1 MGMEYG
7 IVQASFI
14 PVRKEADS
22 TSEMTSQLLF
32 GEIFEVLERKEQ
44 WLLIRNQ
51 YDGYEGWISPV
62 STSLFEEESLRD
74 YEAMEFSLVKEKF
87 CALRGDEGT
96 LLIPTGSVLY
106 YHAGD
111 TRHIHCGKKYEL
123 DMDPTPTPMD
133 KLKALEGLKKELLNV
148 PYLWGGRSSYGCDC
162 SGLVQTIFRIL
173 GVPLLR
179 DASQQVGQGI
189 TVNMMTESK
198 TGDLLFFDN
207 DEGVIVHTGIIIGPG
222 KVLHASGCVR
232 IDAID
237 HQGIYSKQLGNYTHK
252 LRVIKRVL

>member
-1 MGMEYG
+1 MEYG

-14 PVRKEADS
+14 PVRMDPDS

-44 WLLIRNQ
+44 WLLVRNRF
-51 YDGYEGWISPV
+51 DDYEGWISPEM
-62 STSLFEEESLRD
+62 TSLFKDDTLRE
-74 YEAMEFSLVKEKF
+74 YEAMESSLVKKKF
-87 CALRGDEGT
+87 CSLRRPEGT

-111 TRHIHCGKKYEL
+111 TRHIHCGTTYEIE
-123 DMDPTPTPMD
+123 MEPSSPPMET
-133 KLKALEGLKKELLNV
+133 LKALEDLKNHLLNV
-148 PYLWGGRSSYGCDC
+148 PYLWGGKSSYGTDC

-173 GVPLLR
+173 DIPLLR
-179 DASQQVGQGI
+179 DTSQQVGQGI
-189 TVNMMTESK
+189 TVNMMTESE

-207 DEGVIVHTGIIIGPG
+207 DEGEIVHTGIIIGPG
-222 KVLHASGCVR
+222 EILHASGCVKV
-232 IDAID
+232 DAID
-237 HQGIYSKQLGNYTHK
+237 HQGIYNRQLGKYTHK